1 MTSGTKQD
9 KAPAGA
15 AQNAKSHGIQGQ
27 DRKGQVALGAGPVDP
42 LGAANWLGTL
52 AILIQDRVEAR
63 WQAEL
68 DLSPMS
74 AAALVQVEQEAGCA
88 IDLVATRIGLSHSA
102 TVRLIDKLVERD
114 LVAKDRARDD
124 QRAQSLKLT
133 KSGRKLAAQLH
144 QIRNRVTDDLLGLVS
159 PAEGQALGKAVATI
173 LHRAVTTKREG
184 DMVCRVCDEGRC
196 RPEICPIQ
204 EH

>member
-1 MTSGTKQD
+1 MKSGTNQD
-9 KAPAGA
+9 KKMPGAPQPEA
-15 AQNAKSHGIQGQ
+15 
-27 DRKGQVALGAGPVDP
+27 VDP
-42 LGAANWLGTL
+42 RGAANWLGTL
-52 AILIQDRVEAR
+52 AVLIQDRVEAR

-133 KSGRKLAAQLH
+133 KSGKKLAGQLH
-144 QIRNRVTDDLLGLVS
+144 QIRNQVTDELLGLVS
-159 PAEGQALGKAVATI
+159 PAEGQALGKAVAAI
-173 LHRAVTTKREG
+173 LHRAVKTKQEG
-184 DMVCRVCDEGRC
+184 DTVCRVCDEGRC

-204 EH
+204 AD

>member
-15 AQNAKSHGIQGQ
+15 AQNTKSQGALGQ
-27 DRKGQVALGAGPVDP
+27 DIQSQGPVDP

-52 AILIQDRVEAR
+52 AVLIQDRVEAR

-74 AAALVQVEQEAGCA
+74 AAALVQVEQESGCA

-114 LVAKDRARDD
+114 LVSKDRARDD

-133 KSGRKLAAQLH
+133 KAGRKLAAQLH
-144 QIRNRVTDDLLGLVS
+144 QIRNRVTDHLLGLVS

>member
-15 AQNAKSHGIQGQ
+15 AQNARSQVGLGQ
-27 DRKGQVALGAGPVDP
+27 DIQSQGPVDP

-63 WQAEL
+63 WQTEL

-74 AAALVQVEQEAGCA
+74 AAALVQVEQESGCA
-88 IDLVATRIGLSHSA
+88 IDAVATRIGLSHSA

-114 LVAKDRARDD
+114 LVSKDRARDD

-133 KSGRKLAAQLH
+133 KPGRKLAAQLH

-159 PAEGQALGKAVATI
+159 PAEGQALGKAVAAI

-204 EH
+204 TL